1 MGGQILIVDDE
12 ASICES
18 LAEGLRPLS
27 IGATWK
33 TSAAG
38 GMAALQAEDF
48 DAVILDI
55 KLREANG
62 LDLCAQ
68 ISDVQPE
75 LPIIIISAY
84 ASVEN
89 AIGAMR
95 AGAFDFLTKPFE
107 LEELAVSLERAF
119 YLRDLKREVH
129 RLRER
134 PEDRSKTKSIQM
146 VGNSHSMRKVF
157 DMVQR
162 VAPSDATVLI
172 IGESG
177 TGKELIARALH
188 DHSPR
193 GDGAFIAVN
202 CAAMPATLL
211 ESELFGHTKGAFTDA
226 RQARKGLFVEAS
238 GGTLLL
244 DEIAEMPAEMQAKLL
259 RALQERS
266 VRPIGGSAEIP
277 FDVRILAA
285 TNRDL
290 EAEVKN
296 GNFRED
302 LFYRINVV
310 RIESPP
316 LRSRG
321 NDILLLAQAFLDR
334 AASRNEKQV
343 SGISVPAAQKLLSY
357 IWPGNVRELQN
368 CMEQA
373 VALTRFQEIAVED
386 LPEKIVYFR
395 SENFSLP
402 AERPT
407 DLLSMEEVELRYILK
422 VLKATGGNKTAA
434 ARVLGFDRR
443 TLYRKLEKLE
453 RSPPDEKRAG

>member
-12 ASICES
+12 PAICEGI
-18 LAEGLRPLS
+18 AEGLRPLS
-27 IGATWK
+27 INATWR

-38 GMAALQAEDF
+38 GMEAIQSEEF
-48 DAVILDI
+48 DAVVLDI
-55 KLREANG
+55 KLKDSNG

-68 ISDVQPE
+68 ISDVRPE
-75 LPIIIISAY
+75 LPIIMITAY
-84 ASVEN
+84 ANVEN
-89 AIGAMR
+89 AVGAMR
-95 AGAFDFLTKPFE
+95 AGAFDFLTKPFPM
-107 LEELAVSLERAF
+107 EELSVSLERAL
-119 YLRDLKREVH
+119 YLRSLKREVQ
-129 RLRER
+129 RLKNQE
-134 PEDRSKTKSIQM
+134 EVSSKDIQM
-146 VGNSHSMRKVF
+146 VGHSHTMRKVF
-157 DMVQR
+157 DMVHR

-172 IGESG
+172 VGESG

-188 DHSPR
+188 DNSPR
-193 GDGAFIAVN
+193 GSGAFIAVN

-334 AASRNEKQV
+334 AARRNEKHV
-343 SGISVPAAQKLLSY
+343 TGISVPAAQKLLSY
-357 IWPGNVRELQN
+357 TWPGNVRELQN

-373 VALTRFQEIAVED
+373 VALTRYQEVAIED

-395 SENFSLP
+395 SDNFSLP

-453 RSPPDEKRAG
+453 RSPNDEKRAG